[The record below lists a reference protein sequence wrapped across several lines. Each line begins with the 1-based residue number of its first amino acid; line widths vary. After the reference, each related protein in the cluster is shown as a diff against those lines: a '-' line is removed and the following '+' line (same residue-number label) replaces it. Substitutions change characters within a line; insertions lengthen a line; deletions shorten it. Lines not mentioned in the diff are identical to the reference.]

1 MMRAIALAELGA
13 PPTLQDLPMPTPGP
27 GEVLVRVQASSVN
40 GFDLSVA
47 AGRLHGMM
55 EYRFP
60 VVLGKDFAGTVE
72 AVGPDVSRVAVGD
85 AVFGVLM
92 KPVLGDGTFGEY
104 VTVPEAIGLT
114 RLPAG
119 LDVATAGALGLAG
132 TAALMAVEAVAPQSG
147 ETVLIAGATG
157 GVGAYAVQLAAASGA
172 QVIATAQS
180 ADEVA
185 FVRDLGAALT
195 VDYSTDLT
203 DALRYERPQGVEA
216 VIHLAGD
223 AQQLADLLVPGGRFA
238 STLGVGPE
246 QLAGRSIAVT
256 GLMAVPDAA
265 RLDRLAAEAAAG
277 RLRSPIQRTYPLEQ
291 VPQALADF
299 AAGTLGKVAISVV

>member
-1 MMRAIALAELGA
+1 
-13 PPTLQDLPMPTPGP
+13 MPTPGP

-55 EYRFP
+55 EHRFP

-72 AVGPDVSRVAVGD
+72 AVGPAVSRIAVGD

-92 KPVLGDGTFGEY
+92 KPVLGDGAFGEY
-104 VTVPEAIGLT
+104 ITVPEAIGLT
-114 RLPAG
+114 RRPAG
-119 LDVATAGALGLAG
+119 LDVARAGALGLAG
-132 TAALMAVEAVAPQSG
+132 TAALMAVEAVAPQPG

-157 GVGAYAVQLAAASGA
+157 GVGAYAVQLAEARGA
-172 QVIATAQS
+172 QVIATAQ
-180 ADEVA
+180 ADDEAA
-185 FVRDLGAALT
+185 FVRELGAALT

-203 DALRYERPQGVEA
+203 AALRDARPQGVEA

-223 AQQLADLLVPGGRFA
+223 AQHLADLLIPGGRFA
-238 STLGVGPE
+238 STLGVGPD
-246 QLAGRSIAVT
+246 QLAGRNVT
-256 GLMAVPDAA
+256 AMGLMAVPGAA
-265 RLDRLAAEAAAG
+265 RLNHLAAEAAGG

-291 VPQALADF
+291 VPQAFADF
-299 AAGTLGKVAISVV
+299 AAGTRGKLAISVA